1 MLISVSAFVVSCVPY
16 NPEYVPVVSLGA
28 NTDDVIIGSEA
39 GTCSFNVIS
48 NLDYEALI
56 VEGETWLSFED
67 IEGTVRP
74 GSGNGVLKFN
84 YRTNNHGRRVARV
97 VLAAE
102 TRRDTVCIK
111 QESAYPEFLEIHPA
125 DVEKYFILEE
135 GTRISVAE
143 EGEFFQLRLQTSC
156 LDHEITCWTDQPHM
170 ISDFSIENNLL
181 SFRVLK
187 NQEGQPRIAN
197 VELSYINGWDEK
209 VVYGFSVKQFFNY
222 DNAAN

>member
-1 MLISVSAFVVSCVPY
+1 MLLSVSAFVVSCVPY
-16 NPEYVPVVSLGA
+16 YPEYVTVVSLGA
-28 NTDDVIIGSEA
+28 STDDVIVGNEE

-48 NLDYEALI
+48 NIDYEALI
-56 VEGETWLSFED
+56 VDGETWLSFAD
-67 IEGTVRP
+67 IDGTVRK
-74 GSGNGVLKFN
+74 GTGNGVLTFN
-84 YRTNNHGRRVARV
+84 FRANNHARRVARV

-111 QESAYPEFLEIHPA
+111 QESAYPEYLEVNPE
-125 DVEKYFILEE
+125 DVEEYFILEE
-135 GTRISVAE
+135 GTRMSVLE
-143 EGEFFQLRLQTSC
+143 DGGQYLLRLQTSC

-170 ISDFSIENNLL
+170 VSDFAVTNSNL

-209 VVYGFSVKQFFNY
+209 IIYKFSIKQFFNY
-222 DNAAN
+222 DNAAE